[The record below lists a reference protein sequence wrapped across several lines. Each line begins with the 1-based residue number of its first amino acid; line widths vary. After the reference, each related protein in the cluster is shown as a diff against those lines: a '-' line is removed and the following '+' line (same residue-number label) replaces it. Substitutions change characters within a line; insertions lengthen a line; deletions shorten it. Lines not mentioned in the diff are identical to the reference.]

1 MGAKPRDVLFKV
13 LVPSAMSWAL
23 TGVRIAIP
31 YALIG
36 AIIGELIASN
46 RGIGYLI
53 SSAASG
59 YDTAGVFAVLIVLSA
74 IGLIMHGLMRYS
86 ARRTIF
92 WIRRDDTPVLP

>member
-1 MGAKPRDVLFKV
+1 LLHVI
-13 LVPSAMSWAL
+13 VPSALGWAL

-53 SSAASG
+53 ASSASQ
-59 YDTAGVFAVLIVLSA
+59 YETAGVFAALLVLTVVALLLNAVVDA
-74 IGLIMHGLMRYS
+74 ID
-86 ARRTIF
+86 RRTSR
-92 WIRRDDTPVLP
+92 WKSDASLAIRGT

>member
-1 MGAKPRDVLFKV
+1 MG
-13 LVPSAMSWAL
+13 WAL

-53 SSAASG
+53 SSAASA
-59 YDTAGVFAVLIVLSA
+59 YDTAGVFAALIVLTVIA
-74 IGLIMHGLMRYS
+74 IVLNAIVDVID
-86 ARRTIF
+86 RRLSN
-92 WIRRDDTPVLP
+92 WKVDSSVSIRGT